1 VPAVNDV
8 GDASAPAAPGVREPL
23 AAPGDPS
30 PGGDALRWLLD
41 VSHTLPPAHL
51 GEAMGQAMGALGA
64 SSSCLF
70 LVDHD
75 GRRMRPFGPDV
86 EGHESLDVD
95 ATVAGRAFAW
105 ERTHTAM
112 TAAGVRL
119 WVPLIDGTAR
129 LGVVAVDLPED
140 RADDD
145 TVAEVEVMASLAAE
159 LLISK
164 GAYTDAFELV
174 RRHRDMTLAAE
185 LQRSILP
192 PVALV
197 TADVAVAGVL
207 QPAYEVAGDS
217 FDYALDDN
225 GLYVVVIDSVGHDLR
240 SSMISHL
247 VQGSLRN
254 SRRNGLD
261 IVDAYQEADE
271 ALASLYPD
279 QRFATA
285 AVGRLEPDTGRFRW
299 VAAGHP
305 PPLLV
310 RSGRVV
316 GEAAVVPAR
325 PIGLRGG
332 KPPVNEVMLEPG
344 DALLIYTDGVT
355 EGGARGGERFG
366 LDRLVDMLGRTLL
379 TGMPPAELLRR
390 LVIAVLEH
398 AAHELHDDMT
408 MVLVQRRTG
417 AS

>member
-1 VPAVNDV
+1 MSDV
-8 GDASAPAAPGVREPL
+8 GDASAPSAPGARDAL
-23 AAPGDPS
+23 AAPGDRS
-30 PGGDALRWLLD
+30 TGGDALRWLLD
-41 VSHTLPPAHL
+41 ISHTLPPAHL
-51 GEAMGQAMGALGA
+51 GEATGQAMAALGA

-75 GRRMRPFGPDV
+75 GRRMRPFGPDA
-86 EGHESLDVD
+86 EGHETLDID

-129 LGVVAVDLPED
+129 LGVVAVDLPKD
-140 RADDD
+140 RADDA
-145 TVAEVEVMASLAAE
+145 TVAEVEVLASLVAE

-197 TADVAVAGVL
+197 TTDVAVAGVL
-207 QPAYEVAGDS
+207 LPAYEVAGDS

-225 GLYVVVIDSVGHDLR
+225 GLHVVVIDSVGHDLR

-254 SRRNGLD
+254 SRRNGLG

-285 AVGRLEPDTGRFRW
+285 AFGRLEPDTGRFRW

-316 GEAAVVPAR
+316 GEAVVVPAL

-332 KPPVNEVMLEPG
+332 TPPVNEVVLEPG

-379 TGMPPAELLRR
+379 SGMPPAELLRR

-408 MVLVQRRTG
+408 VVLVQRRTG
-417 AS
+417 TS

>member
-1 VPAVNDV
+1 VSDV
-8 GDASAPAAPGVREPL
+8 GDASAPAAPGARDPL
-23 AAPGDPS
+23 AAPGDRS

-51 GEAMGQAMGALGA
+51 GEAMGQAMAALGA

-75 GRRMRPFGPDV
+75 GRRMRPFGPDA
-86 EGHESLDVD
+86 EGHETLDID
-95 ATVAGRAFAW
+95 ATFAGRAFAW

-140 RADDD
+140 RADDA
-145 TVAEVEVMASLAAE
+145 TVAEVEVLASLVAE

-225 GLYVVVIDSVGHDLR
+225 GLHVVVIDSVGHDLG

-285 AVGRLEPDTGRFRW
+285 AFGRLEPDTGRFRW

-316 GEAAVVPAR
+316 GEAAVVPAV

-332 KPPVNEVMLEPG
+332 TPPVNEVVLEPG

-379 TGMPPAELLRR
+379 SGMPPAELLRR

-408 MVLVQRRTG
+408 VVLVQRRTG
-417 AS
+417 MS